1 MEHPSISS
9 TSVPF
14 IPRSNTTTESN
25 KTGSWRFLQ
34 PRYDEK
40 TAPCSAA
47 CPAGE
52 DIARVQMLVAQGLF
66 KEAWETILQENPLP
80 GVCGRVCFHPCE
92 TRCNRGPFDEPIAIH
107 TVERF
112 VADTA
117 LRYGLHPELGNSKS
131 VQKEKVAVVGAGPSG
146 LAAAYFLARLG
157 YTCDVFEARSE
168 PGGLL
173 RWGIPPYRLPVSV
186 VDREVDGIRSLGVR
200 FHCGQRLS
208 QDFLKALPKRYAAV
222 FLGCGHYGNIS
233 AGIPGEDLPG
243 VEQGLPFLESVRS
256 GSVPSLEGTV
266 AVIGGG
272 NTAVDVSRCAVR
284 LGARPIMVYRRR
296 RQDMPAFGHE
306 VDMALEEGVELMELW
321 APREIS
327 PHPQGLLLTLEQMEV
342 VSEEEGRAVVRPLR
356 GRTTTIVAAKIFM
369 ALGNTAE
376 EPWLNP
382 PTKDTSE
389 VLRLANTVLVCHADG
404 TAVAYGG
411 DLAAQ
416 NKSVAHAIGSGKE
429 AAIALDVF
437 LRNGRNA
444 VADRLARCRVGPGPS
459 VSMEMYLEGERC
471 RRNPHVVTFEE
482 INTDYFLYS
491 PRLVQPRLLKEERLQ
506 GFGEIDLKVSAALA
520 IREAER
526 CFNCGLCNQC
536 DNCRLYCPDLA
547 VCKDTSAQGRHINLD
562 YCKGCGVCVVE
573 CPRNA
578 MSLVENE
585 TGGRP

>member
-1 MEHPSISS
+1 MGNLSTPSRL
-9 TSVPF
+9 VPF
-14 IPRSNTTTESN
+14 IPRSSTTTESN

-40 TAPCSAA
+40 TAPCSVA

-52 DIARVQMLVAQGLF
+52 DIARVEMLVGQGLF
-66 KEAWETILQENPLP
+66 KEAWETILQENPFP

-117 LRYGLHPELGNSKS
+117 MRYGLQPELRKRASNHG
-131 VQKEKVAVVGAGPSG
+131 ETVAVVGAGPSG
-146 LAAAYFLARLG
+146 LAAAYFLAGLG
-157 YTCDVFEARSE
+157 YSCDVFEARSE

-173 RWGIPPYRLPVSV
+173 RWGIPAYRLPVAV
-186 VDREVDGIRSLGVR
+186 LQRELEWIRLLGVR
-200 FHCGQRLS
+200 LHCGQKIS
-208 QDFLKALPKRYAAV
+208 EEFLKSLSERYAAV
-222 FLGCGHYGNIS
+222 FLGCGHYENVHLK
-233 AGIPGEDLPG
+233 IPGEDLPG
-243 VEQGLPFLESVRS
+243 VEQGLPFLEKVRS
-256 GSVPSLEGTV
+256 GELPSLSGTV

-296 RQDMPAFGHE
+296 RQDMPAFSHE
-306 VDMALEEGVELMELW
+306 VLMALEEGVELMELW
-321 APREIS
+321 TPVEIS
-327 PHPQGLLLTLEQMEV
+327 RHSEGLLLTLQQMEV
-342 VSEEEGRAVVRPLR
+342 ISEEGGRAKVQPIP
-356 GRTTTIVAAKIFM
+356 GRTTHLVASKVFM

-382 PTKDTSE
+382 PNESSSH
-389 VLRLANTVLVCHADG
+389 VLRLANSVMVHQPGRATMV
-404 TAVAYGG
+404 YGG

-416 NKSVAHAIGSGKE
+416 SKSVAHAIGSGKE
-429 AAIALDVF
+429 AAMALDVLF
-437 LRNGRNA
+437 RTGWDA
-444 VADRLARCRVGPGPS
+444 VTDRLSRCRIGPGPS
-459 VSMEMYLEGERC
+459 LSMEIYLEGERC
-471 RRNPHVVTFEE
+471 RRNSHVVTFEE
-482 INTDYFLYS
+482 INTDHFLYS

-506 GFGEIDLKVSAALA
+506 SFAEIDLKVSAALA

-547 VCKDTSAQGRHINLD
+547 VCKDASTQGRHINLD

-585 TGGRP
+585 TGGRS

>member
-1 MEHPSISS
+1 MGNPSKPLV
-9 TSVPF
+9 SVPF
-14 IPRSNTTTESN
+14 IPRSSTTTESN

-52 DIARVQMLVAQGLF
+52 DIARVEMLVAQGLF

-92 TRCNRGPFDEPIAIH
+92 TRCNRGPFDESIAIH

-117 LRYGLHPELGNSKS
+117 MRYGLHPELWTAPSGPRAR
-131 VQKEKVAVVGAGPSG
+131 VAVVGAGPSG

-157 YTCDVFEARSE
+157 YSCDVFEARPE

-186 VDREVDGIRSLGVR
+186 LEREVDLIRSLGVQL
-200 FHCGQRLS
+200 HCAQKLS
-208 QDFLKALPKRYAAV
+208 PDFLKMLPERYAAI
-222 FLGCGHYGNIS
+222 FLGCGHYGNVA
-233 AGIPGEDLPG
+233 AGIPGENLPG
-243 VEQGLPFLESVRS
+243 VEQGLPFLEKVRS
-256 GSVPSLEGTV
+256 GHMPSLSGTV

-272 NTAVDVSRCAVR
+272 NTAVDVARCAVR
-284 LGARPIMVYRRR
+284 LGARPVMVYRRR
-296 RQDMPAFGHE
+296 RQDMPAFAHE

-321 APREIS
+321 APLEIS
-327 PHPQGLLLTLEQMEV
+327 QHSQGLLLTLQQMEV
-342 VSEEEGRAVVRPLR
+342 VSEEKGRAEVRPIT
-356 GRTTTIVAAKIFM
+356 GRTGHLVVTKIFM
-369 ALGNTAE
+369 ALGNVPE
-376 EPWLNP
+376 ETWLHP
-382 PTKDTSE
+382 PTEDSSQ
-389 VLRLANTVLVCHADG
+389 VLRLPNSVLVRHRDG
-404 TAVAYGG
+404 TLVAYGG

-416 NKSVAHAIGSGKE
+416 SKSVAHAIGSGKE
-429 AAIALDVF
+429 AAMALDVG
-437 LRNGRNA
+437 LRTGWEA
-444 VADRLARCRVGPGPS
+444 VFDRLARCRVGPGPS
-459 VSMEMYLEGERC
+459 LSMEMYLEGDRC
-471 RRNPHVVTFEE
+471 RRNPHVVSFHE

-491 PRLVQPRLLKEERLQ
+491 LRLVQPRLLKEERPQ
-506 GFGEIDLKVSAALA
+506 GFGEIDLKISAALA

-547 VCKDTSAQGRHINLD
+547 VCKDASAQGRHINLD